1 MYRYI
6 TEREQELKVQCDV
19 CFQLNDA
26 FDDTTVRRHMN
37 DELAGSNGK
46 GGHKAK
52 ANADLAKKHMMAW
65 SSKKPAVAA
74 PMPEEDRS
82 SVPSPP
88 PGYRP
93 APPATKKHIF
103 IVD

>member
-1 MYRYI
+1 M
-6 TEREQELKVQCDV
+6 D
-19 CFQLNDA
+19 
-26 FDDTTVRRHMN
+26 
-37 DELAGSNGK
+37 DELAGNSGK

-74 PMPEEDRS
+74 PMPEEDRTS
-82 SVPSPP
+82 FPSPP

-103 IVD
+103 FVD